1 MDIKLVNDLQVLHTH
16 RCVGETPKFQSEHS
30 TTFAQLAQHVCKLDS
45 DHSRR
50 LSFYC
55 TDGDAVAADVGNG
68 VKATVTNW
76 KVNLT
81 HNTSNGPYEVG
92 LSDLVKQIDGQLRT
106 MNEQFKNLTELSLR
120 AIAVTNKNERYALF
134 TGRNKIFKYNIDV
147 EIYKQS
153 EQTWTRYSR
162 NPVIEDVTRIFGTE
176 YAKNAPLDVTSLQNL
191 VASSLPAH
199 EKHEHAALANI
210 VRSETLG
217 RYFSPEELI
226 FFDVYSR
233 AQTQLETFRR
243 LYASYPPYWSSF
255 ARVDSGKCTP
265 NQWTVHV
272 GAPRGWKALFSDT
285 LRKPVDAWNSFLV
298 QKARHDALTFYELL
312 RLKLETQPSL
322 ETSEWVL
329 LYSIK
334 LVLEW
339 AGQLLQRVLAA
350 FYWLDSKTSA
360 GTKAKS
366 LLGWMTTTFSMVLSS
381 TNFPDVVLVPLGYGA
396 AFIGNA
402 GALVGAVPIV
412 LWKQRHELYKKYKTE
427 VQYISNQ
434 LAPKKQ
440 PPPSTEPPKTPI
452 EMLWDIVQT
461 EFKLKGKKDM
471 SSRGY
476 YALQEACE
484 LAKNTTTTPNTI
496 STPTPTTN
504 LPTSKIK
511 DAKKKNGNI
520 AVLY

>member
-1 MDIKLVNDLQVLHTH
+1 MASTLVNDLHALHTY
-16 RCVGETPKFQSEHS
+16 RCTSAKTITFKSKDKETFEE
-30 TTFAQLAQHVCKLDS
+30 LAKHVCKFDS

-55 TDGDAVAADVGNG
+55 TDGDAAAADVGNG
-68 VKATVTNW
+68 FKATVKNRT
-76 KVNLT
+76 VTLT
-81 HNTSNGPYEVG
+81 HTTTNEKYNFD
-92 LSDLVKQIDGQLRT
+92 LSELVNEIDGQLQN
-106 MNEQFKNLTELSLR
+106 MNEQFKELTELSLY
-120 AIAVTNKNERYALF
+120 ALAVTQNQERYALF
-134 TGRNKIFKYNIDV
+134 TGRSKILKYNFDV
-147 EIYKQS
+147 EIYIQT
-153 EQTWTRYSR
+153 EQGWREFAR
-162 NPVIEDVTRIFGTE
+162 NPVFKEIKKIFGTE
-176 YAKNAPLDVTSLQNL
+176 YAKNTPLDVTSLQKL

-210 VRSETLG
+210 VWSETLK

-233 AQTQLETFRR
+233 AQTQLEAFRR

-285 LRKPVDAWNSFLV
+285 LRKPVDVWNSFIV

-312 RLKLETQPSL
+312 RLKLETQPRL

-350 FYWLDSKTSA
+350 FEWLNAKTSA
-360 GTKAKS
+360 GNTAKS

-381 TNFPDVVLVPLGYGA
+381 AHFPDVVLVPLGYGA
-396 AFIGNA
+396 AFINNA
-402 GALVGAVPIV
+402 GALVGAVPVV
-412 LWKQRHELYKKYKTE
+412 LWKQRHTLYEQYKKE
-427 VQYISNQ
+427 VGHI
-434 LAPKKQ
+434 LKKLEQKDQ
-440 PPPSTEPPKTPI
+440 PRHSKEPPKNPI

-461 EFKLKGKKDM
+461 EFKMKGKKDM

-484 LAKNTTTTPNTI
+484 LAKNTTTTPDTI

-504 LPTSKIK
+504 
-511 DAKKKNGNI
+511 
-520 AVLY
+520 